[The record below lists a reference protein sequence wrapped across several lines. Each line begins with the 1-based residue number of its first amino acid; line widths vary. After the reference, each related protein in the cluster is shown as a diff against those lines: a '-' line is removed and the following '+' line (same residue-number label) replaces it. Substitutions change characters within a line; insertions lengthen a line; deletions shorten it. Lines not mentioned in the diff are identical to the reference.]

1 MLSSY
6 PQLPPKISGLN
17 ISVGSFLPRII
28 MSGDDGAELTPT
40 DMVAP
45 GGLAVCVY
53 NPAAVNPMP
62 LPPPGMDYALRL
74 AMLAD
79 RDVSL
84 YVISGQTLSK
94 LKSWQKQLG
103 VDTPF
108 LCDAEGAFA
117 SEVGAPLKQVNGQYF
132 RTHAA
137 FLLQEDRVLAI
148 LLETDLA
155 HHFEE
160 LLMALDVVENREPGD
175 YHLPDQ
181 PHYHEEE

>member
-1 MLSSY
+1 MT
-6 PQLPPKISGLN
+6 GLN
-17 ISVGSFLPRII
+17 ISVGSFLPRIT
-28 MSGDDGAELTPT
+28 MLSADGSELSPV
-40 DMVAP
+40 DMAAP

-74 AMLAD
+74 SMLSE
-79 RDVSL
+79 RDVSF

-103 VDTPF
+103 VDVPF
-108 LCDAEGAFA
+108 LCDDEGAFA
-117 SEVGAPLKQVNGQYF
+117 AEVGAPLKRVGEQYF

-137 FLLQEDRVLAI
+137 LLLQEDRVLAI
-148 LLETDLA
+148 LPEIDLA
-155 HHFEE
+155 HHFEA
-160 LLMALDVVENREPGD
+160 LLTALDRVENREPGE

-181 PHYHEEE
+181 PHYRREG